1 MDLGMYSRAVSAAL
15 EAVRLYPWNGV
26 MRAQFLCEAF
36 DRDVAH
42 EALAMARLSD
52 GTVRHWRALLATLP
66 E

>member
-1 MDLGMYSRAVSAAL
+1 
-15 EAVRLYPWNGV
+15 